1 MEKAKYIWFNGELIP
16 WDEGHVHLL
25 THTLHYGLGVF
36 EGIRCYNTPKGP
48 AIFRNK
54 EHIERLFNSAHIVR
68 MKVPFTREELRK
80 GMFQCIQ
87 ANDLKECYVRPI
99 IFYGV
104 GAMGLNP
111 LNNPVDVAIICWP
124 WGAYLGEEG
133 LKKGIRCKISSFT
146 RHHVNIAMTKAKVCG
161 NYVNSQLAKMEALED
176 GYDEALMLDVD
187 GTVTEGSGE
196 NLFIVRKG
204 VIKTPPVIGVLEGIT
219 RESIIELAQDRNYPL
234 REERISRDEL
244 YISDEAF
251 LCGTAAEVT
260 PIREVDRRTI
270 GAGQPGPITRH
281 LQEAFF
287 KAARGE
293 DPRYEKWL
301 DYVE

>member
-1 MEKAKYIWFNGELIP
+1 MIKADYIWFNGELIP
-16 WDEGHVHLL
+16 WDKAQVHVL

-48 AIFRNK
+48 AIFRCQ
-54 EHIERLFNSAHIVR
+54 EHIERLLNSAHIMK
-68 MKVPFTREELRK
+68 MKVPFRLEEIRK
-80 GMFQCIQ
+80 GMFETIK
-87 ANDLKECYVRPI
+87 ANNLKECYIRPI

-111 LNNPVDVAIICWP
+111 LNNPVELAIICWS

-133 LKKGIRCKISSFT
+133 MQKGIRCKISSFT

-161 NYVNSQLAKMEALED
+161 NYVNSQLAKIEALED

-187 GTVTEGSGE
+187 GTVAEGSGE

-204 VIKTPPVIGVLEGIT
+204 VIKTPPVTGILEGIT
-219 RESIIELAQDRNYPL
+219 RKSILELAEARQYPV
-234 REERISRDEL
+234 REEKIPRDEL

-260 PIREVDRRTI
+260 PIREVDRRII
-270 GAGQPGPITRH
+270 GEGKPGPITQR
-281 LQEAFF
+281 LQEDFF

-293 DPRYEKWL
+293 DTRYEKWL